1 QKPLMICNI
10 CSAAGGSLVGCFA
23 GADTYLSP
31 YVIETQRITR
41 KFRVNSNRTY
51 REQVRKRVCPLSG
64 RNLERTSQ
72 EGRLAPCLGGTW
84 REQVRKR
91 GLPPLSGQSG
101 GKPPFLTCSFLAT
114 LVLSSQLSARNER
127 DILPGHFEG
136 RLSQLW
142 LNL

>member
-72 EGRLAPCLGGTW
+72 EGRLAPAVW
-84 REQVRKR
+84 AKR
-91 GLPPLSGQSG
+91 GQAALPDLFFPRN
-101 GKPPFLTCSFLAT
+101 TCSFLAT
-114 LVLSSQLSARNER
+114 FCRER
-127 DILPGHFEG
+127 A
-136 RLSQLW
+136 
-142 LNL
+142 